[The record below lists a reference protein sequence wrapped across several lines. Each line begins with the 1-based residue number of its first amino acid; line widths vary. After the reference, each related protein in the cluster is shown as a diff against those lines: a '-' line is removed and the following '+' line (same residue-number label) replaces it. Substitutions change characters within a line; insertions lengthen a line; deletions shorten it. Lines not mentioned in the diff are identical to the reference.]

1 MAYKTRPGVTRV
13 KVCGTSLLVPTR
25 AASKECPHVT
35 RLSFL
40 GGLIWRFLESGHSM
54 QDVYTLYATFTHKSN
69 QEVERDV
76 AAFLGMLCDN
86 GFLIEVPDEDDDN
99 DGD

>member
-1 MAYKTRPGVTRV
+1 MAYKTRPGVTRI

-40 GGLIWRFLESGHSM
+40 GGLIWRLLETGHSM
-54 QDVYTLYATFTHKSN
+54 QDVYTLYATFSRKSDP
-69 QEVERDV
+69 EVESDV
-76 AAFLGMLCDN
+76 AAFLGMLCDS
-86 GFLIEVPDEDDDN
+86 GFLIEVPDEDKAHDE
-99 DGD
+99 G